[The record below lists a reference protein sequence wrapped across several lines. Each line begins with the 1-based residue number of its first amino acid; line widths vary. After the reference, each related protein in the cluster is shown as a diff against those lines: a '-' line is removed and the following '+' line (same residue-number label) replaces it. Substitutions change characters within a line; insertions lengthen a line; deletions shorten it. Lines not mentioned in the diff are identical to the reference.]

1 MLDPD
6 TSKPQTS
13 NPDLDATQPLP
24 VGTPANPYA
33 TQQLNIGKYLEANST
48 LRLPLMG
55 NPDADQTQKL
65 VRPGADNP
73 PVQVQNVDQ
82 PAETAG
88 QTQKLPTQPE
98 ASKPAFGWKLPLVL
112 GALVVLGMGAYLA
125 FSRKAA
131 PTAVPSLVSAST
143 PEAVP
148 PAAQA
153 ILEQAKAGDVQ
164 SMHLLGLM
172 YYNGL
177 NIPRDRA
184 KGLYWL
190 RKAAEKGSDAA
201 RAELGQIEGGR

>member
-1 MLDPD
+1 MPDPE

-33 TQQLNIGKYLEANST
+33 TQQLNIGKYLEENST
-48 LRLPLMG
+48 LRLPLLG
-55 NPDADQTQKL
+55 SPSADQTQKL
-65 VRPGADNP
+65 VRPGVDHP
-73 PVQVQNVDQ
+73 PVRVQNVDQ

-112 GALVVLGMGAYLA
+112 AALVVLGVGAYVV
-125 FSRKAA
+125 FSRRVA
-131 PTAVPSLVSAST
+131 PTAVPAPVST
-143 PEAVP
+143 PKPEAVP

-153 ILEQAKAGDVQ
+153 TLERAKAGDVQ

-177 NIPRDRA
+177 NIPRDRE

-190 RKAAEKGSDAA
+190 RQAAEKGSDAA